1 MVKRKTELACL
12 AAVLICISGIDVVQ
26 TITAPPPPTV
36 EKNDNGYIKVIRG
49 LYILGSLYD
58 VKFAYQQS
66 FDQVFS
72 TEETPADDTPH
83 VLPLYDVLPFFA
95 EGENG
100 ASAATFAI
108 GEVLN
113 LQDVM
118 NNGERLNMLYVPY
131 HARETQTS
139 AKGVPVKAAGADP
152 GSNIW
157 NMFDIERRISRSFEH
172 PNSHAWAT
180 FTISEDTENDR
191 R

>member
-1 MVKRKTELACL
+1 MVKRKTEPACL
-12 AAVLICISGIDVVQ
+12 AAVLICISGIHVFL

-49 LYILGSLYD
+49 LHIRGSLYD

-66 FDQVFS
+66 FDRVFS
-72 TEETPADDTPH
+72 SEETPAEDTPY

-113 LQDVM
+113 LQNVM
-118 NNGERLNMLYVPY
+118 NDGERLNMLYVPY
-131 HARETQTS
+131 QARETQTS
-139 AKGVPVKAAGADP
+139 AEGVSVTAAGADP

-157 NMFDIERRISRSFEH
+157 NVYDIERRISRSFEH
-172 PNSHAWAT
+172 PDSHAWAT
-180 FTISEDTENDR
+180 FTISEDSENDR